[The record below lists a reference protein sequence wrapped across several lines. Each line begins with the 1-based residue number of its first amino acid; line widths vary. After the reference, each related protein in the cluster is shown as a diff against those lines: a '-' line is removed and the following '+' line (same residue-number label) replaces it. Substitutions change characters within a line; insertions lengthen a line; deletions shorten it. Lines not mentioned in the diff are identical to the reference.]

1 MASVRSPRR
10 QLAPTVGHEV
20 ALAGVHIRA
29 GILDINGERTVSA
42 LVERIYNMD
51 FINDNAG
58 CFANGGKFPQ
68 NGRTIE
74 FGSIR
79 VYLGT
84 VPVRQRLSP
93 VLVAPDPPRWLCAGR
108 AAGSV
113 EVMMAGAVNTGKGA
127 VEEGA
132 ERAASTRPAKP
143 PLERDAGVAGAS
155 SAPPATPLQAAMNTL
170 ATPIAQNIDPAKA
183 QEELEATRKA
193 LLTGGAD
200 IIRAQRELNL
210 TLREYNAAHGFA
222 SVSAHAARM
231 PENRLKARNLDQ
243 DLRKE
248 VLAGK
253 SASVSVSIIEK
264 PNKNARAVE
273 SIEQQNAEQL
283 AKLNEAVASKSA
295 RSTKNA
301 GSKSQ
306 GQASSPHPD
315 KRREREKNA
324 RQMTVYDPVL
334 AGKQKAGQH
343 DAGRK
348 SQGAD
353 RGYAKEAMPETIMPV
368 DMKPGKIIE
377 PQEWRTWMK
386 KCHHQ
391 GTGRQ
396 EPRNRKSTMN
406 QIEVE
411 RTRVHR
417 NPLGER
423 LGERCLPDRD
433 ARHRLDRVH
442 LSAIVECEGPP
453 GPRCFG
459 PRIMR
464 EEPPVRNFQLPRD
477 TRTYDGT
484 TKPEDW
490 LADYV
495 TAVYVAG
502 GGVNRRW
509 AVRIIPSY
517 LVGPARIWL
526 NNLPAGSIN
535 GWLDFEEAFVNN
547 FSSTYKRPNRPQQL
561 ALCQQR
567 AGEPDRDYLT
577 RWNSMRNTCEG
588 VIEAQAIAWFSQGCR
603 RGSPL
608 WQRLQRSMPTT
619 LAEMIRVADSYALGD
634 PMQPAVQA
642 EPEQSNPH
650 QQQYRD
656 NRNNKRREDFPDRR
670 YASQQVA
677 AVQEN
682 FDASGSQRQKT
693 GSQPWAGPKKQW
705 VEKKPWGQKKN
716 WQEPVKYTMEAA
728 MDQPCRWHTPNPDH
742 PSNHLTKD
750 CSWTKFLMQR
760 GAVKD
765 AQAPG
770 GPVQQQQQLPP
781 PPPLGA
787 NALPVQPQ
795 PNRQQY
801 QQVNRVEQNNDQ
813 PPPPAPLGRN
823 VYEDPHLCMVVFV
836 TEPMDRQSVHRRSM
850 EVNAVM
856 PAVPKYMLWSDQEI
870 TWSFKDHPKVMPNPG
885 GYALVVDPIM
895 KGPETRVKFSKVLID
910 NGSSINIMYKH
921 TMRTLGITEN
931 MLQPTHTTF
940 HGIVPGLSCAP
951 IGKVRVDVSFGG
963 RDNCRVEN
971 LEFEVVDLDSPYHA
985 LLGRPA
991 LAAFMASTH
1000 TAYLKMKMP
1009 APRGPLTVVGNYK
1022 VSMETASA
1030 GSNLAESLVIAEEKK
1045 RMQTAVALAQSSK
1058 LSLAAMSGSLDSPTF
1073 KPTNETKDI
1082 VLDPAYPERTV
1093 RIGVPRELAEH
1104 SLNVRKD
1111 AKPVRQPLR
1120 RFAED
1125 RRKIIGEEVTKL
1137 LVAGFIVEVT
1147 HTEWL
1152 ANPVLVE
1159 KKKDENLEAKLA
1171 KVWRMCIDYTNLN
1184 KACPRDPFPL
1194 PRIDQ
1199 VIDSTA
1205 GEEEGKTVQRPVY
1218 YLSEVLSSSKQ
1229 NYPHF
1234 QKMTYGVFMAA
1245 TKLKHYFEEHPMKV
1259 VSEAPI
1265 SDIMGN
1271 KDASGRIAKWAIQL
1285 SPYVPVYERR
1295 DAIKSQALAD
1305 FLVDWAEIQYKPPE
1319 HKIEYWKMHFDGS
1332 KLKEGLGAGVVLTS
1346 PKGDHLR
1353 YVLQVHFRASNNVAE
1368 YEALIHGL
1376 KVAKEIGA
1384 LRIIC
1389 YGDSDLVVQQ
1399 CSGDWDA
1406 KDANMASYRFHV
1418 QKIAGF
1424 FEGCEFHHVPR
1435 AENEAA
1441 DTLSKLGSSRQEIPP
1456 GIALAH
1462 LRVPSIK
1469 PSPESE
1475 SIFVPE
1481 SHVVP
1486 MEIDEGNPGTTR

>member
-1 MASVRSPRR
+1 MASVCSPRR

-42 LVERIYNMD
+42 LVQRIYNMD

-74 FGSIR
+74 FGSLR
-79 VYLGT
+79 VYFGT

-127 VEEGA
+127 VEEGD

-155 SAPPATPLQAAMNTL
+155 SAPPATPLQAAMHTL

-222 SVSAHAARM
+222 SVSAHAARI

-248 VLAGK
+248 ILAGK
-253 SASVSVSIIEK
+253 SASVSVSIVEK
-264 PNKNARAVE
+264 PKYSSPDKTIKAAKAAVE
-273 SIEQQNAEQL
+273 LCESLSGDELAKQQERVKELLKTIEQQNAEQL

-301 GSKSQ
+301 GSKSH

-353 RGYAKEAMPETIMPV
+353 RGYAKGGYAGNNHAGRYETGQNYRAARVAYVDEEMPP
-368 DMKPGKIIE
+368 PGYRQARAAE
-377 PQEWRTWMK
+377 PE
-386 KCHHQ
+386 
-391 GTGRQ
+391 GYD
-396 EPRNRKSTMN
+396 ESDS
-406 QIEVE
+406 EVE

-567 AGEPDRDYLT
+567 T
-577 RWNSMRNTCEG
+577 
-588 VIEAQAIAWFSQGCR
+588 
-603 RGSPL
+603 
-608 WQRLQRSMPTT
+608 
-619 LAEMIRVADSYALGD
+619 
-634 PMQPAVQA
+634 
-642 EPEQSNPH
+642 
-650 QQQYRD
+650 
-656 NRNNKRREDFPDRR
+656 
-670 YASQQVA
+670 
-677 AVQEN
+677 
-682 FDASGSQRQKT
+682 
-693 GSQPWAGPKKQW
+693 
-705 VEKKPWGQKKN
+705 
-716 WQEPVKYTMEAA
+716 
-728 MDQPCRWHTPNPDH
+728 
-742 PSNHLTKD
+742 
-750 CSWTKFLMQR
+750 
-760 GAVKD
+760 VKD
-765 AQAPG
+765 AQGQGCSTMLP
-770 GPVQQQQQLPP
+770 PPQDMLRQQQLPP
-781 PPPLGA
+781 PPPLTGA

-801 QQVNRVEQNNDQ
+801 QQVNRVEENRDQ

-836 TEPMDRQSVHRRSM
+836 TEPNDRQSVHRRSM

-870 TWSFKDHPKVMPNPG
+870 TWSFKDHPKIMPNPG

-971 LEFEVVDLDSPYHA
+971 IEFEVVDLDSPYHA

-1058 LSLAAMSGSLDSPTF
+1058 LSLAAMSGNLASPAF

-1082 VLDPAYPERTV
+1082 VLDPAYLERTV

-1111 AKPVRQPLR
+1111 AKPVRQPR

-1152 ANPVLVE
+1152 ANPVMVE
-1159 KKKDENLEAKLA
+1159 KKKDENLEAQA
-1171 KVWRMCIDYTNLN
+1171 PKVWRMCIDYTNLN

-1205 GEEEGKTVQRPVY
+1205 GLEREEEGKTVQRPVY

-1305 FLVDWAEIQYKPPE
+1305 FLVDWAEIQYKPPD

-1406 KDANMASYRFHV
+1406 KDANMAS
-1418 QKIAGF
+1418 
-1424 FEGCEFHHVPR
+1424 
-1435 AENEAA
+1435 
-1441 DTLSKLGSSRQEIPP
+1441 
-1456 GIALAH
+1456 
-1462 LRVPSIK
+1462 
-1469 PSPESE
+1469 
-1475 SIFVPE
+1475 
-1481 SHVVP
+1481 
-1486 MEIDEGNPGTTR
+1486 

>member
-1 MASVRSPRR
+1 MASARSPRR

-132 ERAASTRPAKP
+132 ERAASTRAAKP

-264 PNKNARAVE
+264 PKYSSPDKTIKAAKAAVALCE
-273 SIEQQNAEQL
+273 SLSGDELAKQQERVQELLKVIELQNAEQL
-283 AKLNEAVASKSA
+283 AKLNEAFLPENKKPGNKMPVEKAK
-295 RSTKNA
+295 
-301 GSKSQ
+301 
-306 GQASSPHPD
+306 GQIEATP
-315 KRREREKNA
+315 
-324 RQMTVYDPVL
+324 
-334 AGKQKAGQH
+334 
-343 DAGRK
+343 
-348 SQGAD
+348 
-353 RGYAKEAMPETIMPV
+353 KEAMPETIMPV

-377 PQEWRTWMK
+377 PQEWRMDEEMPPP
-386 KCHHQ
+386 
-391 GTGRQ
+391 GYRQ
-396 EPRNRKSTMN
+396 ARAAEPEEYDESDS
-406 QIEVE
+406 EVE

-770 GPVQQQQQLPP
+770 GPMQQQQQLPP
-781 PPPLGA
+781 PPP
-787 NALPVQPQ
+787 
-795 PNRQQY
+795 
-801 QQVNRVEQNNDQ
+801 EQMLYRFSLKQ
-813 PPPPAPLGRN
+813 A
-823 VYEDPHLCMVVFV
+823 
-836 TEPMDRQSVHRRSM
+836 
-850 EVNAVM
+850 
-856 PAVPKYMLWSDQEI
+856 AVP
-870 TWSFKDHPKVMPNPG
+870 
-885 GYALVVDPIM
+885 
-895 KGPETRVKFSKVLID
+895 
-910 NGSSINIMYKH
+910 
-921 TMRTLGITEN
+921 
-931 MLQPTHTTF
+931 
-940 HGIVPGLSCAP
+940 
-951 IGKVRVDVSFGG
+951 
-963 RDNCRVEN
+963 
-971 LEFEVVDLDSPYHA
+971 
-985 LLGRPA
+985 
-991 LAAFMASTH
+991 
-1000 TAYLKMKMP
+1000 
-1009 APRGPLTVVGNYK
+1009 
-1022 VSMETASA
+1022 A
-1030 GSNLAESLVIAEEKK
+1030 G
-1045 RMQTAVALAQSSK
+1045 
-1058 LSLAAMSGSLDSPTF
+1058 
-1073 KPTNETKDI
+1073 
-1082 VLDPAYPERTV
+1082 
-1093 RIGVPRELAEH
+1093 
-1104 SLNVRKD
+1104 
-1111 AKPVRQPLR
+1111 
-1120 RFAED
+1120 
-1125 RRKIIGEEVTKL
+1125 
-1137 LVAGFIVEVT
+1137 
-1147 HTEWL
+1147 
-1152 ANPVLVE
+1152 
-1159 KKKDENLEAKLA
+1159 
-1171 KVWRMCIDYTNLN
+1171 
-1184 KACPRDPFPL
+1184 
-1194 PRIDQ
+1194 
-1199 VIDSTA
+1199 
-1205 GEEEGKTVQRPVY
+1205 
-1218 YLSEVLSSSKQ
+1218 
-1229 NYPHF
+1229 
-1234 QKMTYGVFMAA
+1234 
-1245 TKLKHYFEEHPMKV
+1245 
-1259 VSEAPI
+1259 
-1265 SDIMGN
+1265 
-1271 KDASGRIAKWAIQL
+1271 
-1285 SPYVPVYERR
+1285 
-1295 DAIKSQALAD
+1295 
-1305 FLVDWAEIQYKPPE
+1305 
-1319 HKIEYWKMHFDGS
+1319 
-1332 KLKEGLGAGVVLTS
+1332 
-1346 PKGDHLR
+1346 
-1353 YVLQVHFRASNNVAE
+1353 
-1368 YEALIHGL
+1368 
-1376 KVAKEIGA
+1376 
-1384 LRIIC
+1384 
-1389 YGDSDLVVQQ
+1389 
-1399 CSGDWDA
+1399 
-1406 KDANMASYRFHV
+1406 
-1418 QKIAGF
+1418 
-1424 FEGCEFHHVPR
+1424 
-1435 AENEAA
+1435 
-1441 DTLSKLGSSRQEIPP
+1441 
-1456 GIALAH
+1456 
-1462 LRVPSIK
+1462 
-1469 PSPESE
+1469 
-1475 SIFVPE
+1475 
-1481 SHVVP
+1481 
-1486 MEIDEGNPGTTR
+1486 

>member
-1 MASVRSPRR
+1 MASVCSPRR

-42 LVERIYNMD
+42 LVQRIYNMD

-79 VYLGT
+79 VYFGT

-127 VEEGA
+127 VEEGD
-132 ERAASTRPAKP
+132 ERAASTRAAKP

-155 SAPPATPLQAAMNTL
+155 SAPPATPLQAAMHTL

-222 SVSAHAARM
+222 SVSAHVARM

-253 SASVSVSIIEK
+253 SASVSVSIVEK
-264 PNKNARAVE
+264 PKYSSPDKTIKAAKAAVE
-273 SIEQQNAEQL
+273 LCESLSGDELAKQQERVKELLKTIEQQNAEQL

-334 AGKQKAGQH
+334 AGKQKAGQN

-353 RGYAKEAMPETIMPV
+353 RGYAKGGYAGNNHAGKYETGQNYRAARVAYVDEEMPP
-368 DMKPGKIIE
+368 PGYRQARAAE
-377 PQEWRTWMK
+377 PE
-386 KCHHQ
+386 
-391 GTGRQ
+391 
-396 EPRNRKSTMN
+396 EYDESDS
-406 QIEVE
+406 EVE

-682 FDASGSQRQKT
+682 YDASGSQRQKT

-750 CSWTKFLMQR
+750 CSWTKFLMQK

-781 PPPLGA
+781 PPPLTGA

-870 TWSFKDHPKVMPNPG
+870 TWSFKDHPKIMPNPG

-921 TMRTLGITEN
+921 TMLLKVELSGNEWKLG
-931 MLQPTHTTF
+931 
-940 HGIVPGLSCAP
+940 
-951 IGKVRVDVSFGG
+951 
-963 RDNCRVEN
+963 
-971 LEFEVVDLDSPYHA
+971 SPA
-985 LLGRPA
+985 
-991 LAAFMASTH
+991 
-1000 TAYLKMKMP
+1000 
-1009 APRGPLTVVGNYK
+1009 
-1022 VSMETASA
+1022 
-1030 GSNLAESLVIAEEKK
+1030 
-1045 RMQTAVALAQSSK
+1045 
-1058 LSLAAMSGSLDSPTF
+1058 F

-1093 RIGVPRELAEH
+1093 RIGESALVSFLRENRNIFAWSTDDLVGVPRELAEH

-1152 ANPVLVE
+1152 ANPVMVE

-1205 GEEEGKTVQRPVY
+1205 GLVEREEEGKTVQRPVY

-1319 HKIEYWKMHFDGS
+1319 HKVEYWKMHFDGS

-1406 KDANMASYRFHV
+1406 KDANMALYRFHV

-1486 MEIDEGNPGTTR
+1486 MEIDEGNPGTTPANSGTIPVNSGTATPMPEEAMLVEHGHRHAGICG

>member
-1 MASVRSPRR
+1 
-10 QLAPTVGHEV
+10 
-20 ALAGVHIRA
+20 
-29 GILDINGERTVSA
+29 
-42 LVERIYNMD
+42 
-51 FINDNAG
+51 
-58 CFANGGKFPQ
+58 
-68 NGRTIE
+68 
-74 FGSIR
+74 
-79 VYLGT
+79 
-84 VPVRQRLSP
+84 
-93 VLVAPDPPRWLCAGR
+93 
-108 AAGSV
+108 
-113 EVMMAGAVNTGKGA
+113 
-127 VEEGA
+127 
-132 ERAASTRPAKP
+132 
-143 PLERDAGVAGAS
+143 
-155 SAPPATPLQAAMNTL
+155 
-170 ATPIAQNIDPAKA
+170 
-183 QEELEATRKA
+183 
-193 LLTGGAD
+193 
-200 IIRAQRELNL
+200 
-210 TLREYNAAHGFA
+210 
-222 SVSAHAARM
+222 
-231 PENRLKARNLDQ
+231 
-243 DLRKE
+243 
-248 VLAGK
+248 
-253 SASVSVSIIEK
+253 
-264 PNKNARAVE
+264 
-273 SIEQQNAEQL
+273 
-283 AKLNEAVASKSA
+283 
-295 RSTKNA
+295 
-301 GSKSQ
+301 
-306 GQASSPHPD
+306 
-315 KRREREKNA
+315 
-324 RQMTVYDPVL
+324 
-334 AGKQKAGQH
+334 
-343 DAGRK
+343 
-348 SQGAD
+348 
-353 RGYAKEAMPETIMPV
+353 
-368 DMKPGKIIE
+368 
-377 PQEWRTWMK
+377 
-386 KCHHQ
+386 
-391 GTGRQ
+391 
-396 EPRNRKSTMN
+396 
-406 QIEVE
+406 
-411 RTRVHR
+411 
-417 NPLGER
+417 
-423 LGERCLPDRD
+423 
-433 ARHRLDRVH
+433 
-442 LSAIVECEGPP
+442 
-453 GPRCFG
+453 
-459 PRIMR
+459 
-464 EEPPVRNFQLPRD
+464 
-477 TRTYDGT
+477 
-484 TKPEDW
+484 
-490 LADYV
+490 
-495 TAVYVAG
+495 
-502 GGVNRRW
+502 
-509 AVRIIPSY
+509 
-517 LVGPARIWL
+517 
-526 NNLPAGSIN
+526 
-535 GWLDFEEAFVNN
+535 
-547 FSSTYKRPNRPQQL
+547 
-561 ALCQQR
+561 
-567 AGEPDRDYLT
+567 
-577 RWNSMRNTCEG
+577 
-588 VIEAQAIAWFSQGCR
+588 
-603 RGSPL
+603 
-608 WQRLQRSMPTT
+608 
-619 LAEMIRVADSYALGD
+619 
-634 PMQPAVQA
+634 
-642 EPEQSNPH
+642 
-650 QQQYRD
+650 
-656 NRNNKRREDFPDRR
+656 
-670 YASQQVA
+670 
-677 AVQEN
+677 
-682 FDASGSQRQKT
+682 
-693 GSQPWAGPKKQW
+693 
-705 VEKKPWGQKKN
+705 
-716 WQEPVKYTMEAA
+716 MEAA

-750 CSWTKFLMQR
+750 CSWTKFLMQK

-781 PPPLGA
+781 PPPLTGA

-823 VYEDPHLCMVVFV
+823 VYEDPHLCCVVFV

-870 TWSFKDHPKVMPNPG
+870 TWSFKDHPKIMPNPG

-971 LEFEVVDLDSPYHA
+971 IEFEVVDLDSPYHA

-1058 LSLAAMSGSLDSPTF
+1058 LSLAAMSGNLASPAF

-1082 VLDPAYPERTV
+1082 VLDPA
-1093 RIGVPRELAEH
+1093 PRAHRSYRGSELAEH

-1152 ANPVLVE
+1152 ANPVMVE

-1199 VIDSTA
+1199 ADAAFKELKNMLVTA
-1205 GEEEGKTVQRPVY
+1205 PILASPLEREPMLLYIAATNRVVSVVVVVEREEEGKTVQRPVY

-1486 MEIDEGNPGTTR
+1486 MEIDEGNPGTTPANSGTVPVNSGTATPMPEEAMLVDSMDIDMPVFVVREAPSWVEPIKEFLINGTLPVDENESRRIQRRSKAYTIINGEVYKRSVTGVLQRCVEPEEGREMLEEIHRGECGHHASSRALVAKVFRHGFYWPTALDNAEDLVRKCNGCQRYAKQNHTPASGLKTIPLTWPFAVWCLDMVGPFKTARGNMTHILVMVDKFTKWLEVKPIAKCDGHTAVKFLKDVILRSNIDPNNVPLASLVAQEENVDVNFIKNNNFNNNAYRNNSGNNYRPYPSANGNGYGNSYGNSYNNNRSVPSGLEAMLKEFISTQTAFNKSVEEKLDKIDTIASRVDRLASDVNLLKLKVMPNNDIDNKITTTANAIQVRINENIRLMAELRARWDREENEKLAKENNVAKVWTITTTSNANSSHVAAPPTINGKIIGVGNVSTPSAKRTKLPEIAKTAETACDKTAEIFSNLGNNDPIAVAHNDLDFDDCHISEVIKFLQKLAKSPNASAINLAFTKHITNALIKAREEKLKLETSIPRKLEDGWEPIIKMKFNDFECNALCDLGASISVMPKKIYDMLDLPPLKNCYLDVNLADNVKKKPLGRIDNVHITVNNNLVPVDFVVLDIECNASCPIVLGRPFLRTVGAVIDMREGNIKYQFPLKKGMEHFPRKIMKLPFDSIIRTSYDVDASTLDVT

>member
-1 MASVRSPRR
+1 MASACSPRR
-10 QLAPTVGHEV
+10 QLAPTVGLEA

-42 LVERIYNMD
+42 LVQRIYNMD

-79 VYLGT
+79 VYFGT

-108 AAGSV
+108 TAGSV

-127 VEEGA
+127 VEEGD
-132 ERAASTRPAKP
+132 EPA
-143 PLERDAGVAGAS
+143 
-155 SAPPATPLQAAMNTL
+155 MHTL

-222 SVSAHAARM
+222 SVSAHAARI

-248 VLAGK
+248 VLTGK
-253 SASVSVSIIEK
+253 SASVSVSIVEK
-264 PNKNARAVE
+264 PKYSSPDKTIKAAKAAVE
-273 SIEQQNAEQL
+273 LCESLSGDELAKQQERVKELLKTIEQQNAEQL

-348 SQGAD
+348 RQGAD
-353 RGYAKEAMPETIMPV
+353 RGYAKGGYAGNNHAGRYETGQNYRAARVAYVDEEMPP
-368 DMKPGKIIE
+368 PGYRQARAAE
-377 PQEWRTWMK
+377 PE
-386 KCHHQ
+386 
-391 GTGRQ
+391 
-396 EPRNRKSTMN
+396 EYDESDS
-406 QIEVE
+406 EVE

-567 AGEPDRDYLT
+567 AGETDRDYLT

-682 FDASGSQRQKT
+682 YDASGSQRQKT

-750 CSWTKFLMQR
+750 CSWTKYLMQK

-765 AQAPG
+765 AQGQGCATMLP
-770 GPVQQQQQLPP
+770 PPQDMLRQQQLPP
-781 PPPLGA
+781 PPPLTGA

-801 QQVNRVEQNNDQ
+801 QQVNRVEENRDQ

-836 TEPMDRQSVHRRSM
+836 TEPTDRQSVHRRSM

-870 TWSFKDHPKVMPNPG
+870 TWSFKDHPKIMPNPG

-921 TMRTLGITEN
+921 TMR
-931 MLQPTHTTF
+931 
-940 HGIVPGLSCAP
+940 
-951 IGKVRVDVSFGG
+951 
-963 RDNCRVEN
+963 
-971 LEFEVVDLDSPYHA
+971 
-985 LLGRPA
+985 
-991 LAAFMASTH
+991 
-1000 TAYLKMKMP
+1000 
-1009 APRGPLTVVGNYK
+1009 
-1022 VSMETASA
+1022 
-1030 GSNLAESLVIAEEKK
+1030 
-1045 RMQTAVALAQSSK
+1045 
-1058 LSLAAMSGSLDSPTF
+1058 
-1073 KPTNETKDI
+1073 
-1082 VLDPAYPERTV
+1082 
-1093 RIGVPRELAEH
+1093 VPRELAEH

-1152 ANPVLVE
+1152 ANPVMVE
-1159 KKKDENLEAKLA
+1159 KKKDENLEALA
-1171 KVWRMCIDYTNLN
+1171 PKVWRMCIDYTNLN

-1441 DTLSKLGSSRQEIPP
+1441 DALSKLGSSRQEIPP

-1486 MEIDEGNPGTTR
+1486 MEIDEGNPGTTPANSGTVPVNSGTATPMPEEAMLVDSMDIDMPVFMVREAPSWVKPIKEFLVNGTLPVDENESRRIQRRSKAYTIINVVL